1 MPEKKR
7 VLFVCIE
14 NSCRTVRA
22 ANTGG
27 TPVRDGSQMAEAFAY
42 LVAQDLIQAFSAG
55 SRPSGQINAKAVA
68 VMAEL
73 GYDLGSHSSKSLSG
87 IPQVKYDY
95 VITMGCGDE
104 CPFIPAWHHE
114 DWDLPDQ
121 KMLPLEQFR
130 RVRDQIGERV
140 RELAARIEVSNHAK
154 R

>member
-14 NSCRTVRA
+14 NSCR
-22 ANTGG
+22 
-27 TPVRDGSQMAEAFAY
+27 SQMAEAFAHLY
-42 LVAQDLIQAFSAG
+42 AQDTIQAYSAG
-55 SRPSGQINAKAVA
+55 SRPSRQINAKAIA

-73 GYDLGSHSSKSLSG
+73 GYDLSSHSSKSLSE
-87 IPQVKYDY
+87 IPKVKYDY

-104 CPFIPAWHHE
+104 CPFIPAEHHE
-114 DWDLPDQ
+114 DWALPDP

-130 RVRDQIGERV
+130 QVRDRIGERV
-140 RELAARIEVSNHAK
+140 KELAARIEASNHAK